1 MGVTF
6 AASSVFDV
14 GIAVVAPIV
23 SLALALTI
31 LGIYFVIFGLSTYHL
46 WYSQDVY
53 RRRLH
58 LTWTTA
64 LFLISCLGGLASAT
78 SGMLDLVV
86 EYNTMRTQ
94 NPGPFVQ
101 YVTQNGPQTALVGIA
116 YTCLIVANSLAD
128 SVLINR
134 IYLVWDSRKW
144 TLVPPI
150 LLSLAINS
158 VGLAGTIMRTK
169 GFSNTAL
176 ESNFNLELK
185 GINFGLGF
193 FYANAVTNF
202 IYTMLIACRLWWL
215 TRGNSTSSSG
225 ERTQK
230 HKLTAAIL
238 LECGVLYPIALVAH
252 AAVEGNLNIISTP
265 VNLTPCVILLA
276 GLIPTV
282 IILRTCQGISI
293 TDKVA
298 GVRSSGSVHSH
309 SGSEESGH
317 IDEK

>member
-1 MGVTF
+1 
-6 AASSVFDV
+6 VFNV

-31 LGIYFVIFGLSTYHL
+31 LGIYFVIFGLSAYHL
-46 WYSQDVY
+46 WYSQEVY
-53 RRRLH
+53 HRRLH

-86 EYNTMRTQ
+86 EYNAMRTQ
-94 NPGPFVQ
+94 NPGPFLQ
-101 YVTQNGPQTALVGIA
+101 YVTENGPQTALVGIA

-128 SVLINR
+128 SVLIHR
-134 IYLVWDSRKW
+134 IYLVWGSRNW
-144 TLVPPI
+144 TLALPI

-169 GFSNTAL
+169 GFSNTAI

-215 TRGNSTSSSG
+215 TQCNNTSSG
-225 ERTQK
+225 VRIQR

-238 LECGVLYPIALVAH
+238 LECGVFYPIALVAH
-252 AAVEGNLNIISTP
+252 AAIEGNLNIISTP
-265 VNLTPCVILLA
+265 VNLTPCVLLLA

-282 IILRTCQGISI
+282 MILRTSQGISI
-293 TDKVA
+293 TDTVTGVA
-298 GVRSSGSVHSH
+298 NSGSHSQ